1 MTDKRRNGWVE
12 HYGEID
18 GRDGLMVG
26 CTCVWV
32 DGWMDVLFVVAVPFF
47 CSNGEIKQMS
57 RKVSTGRKKPAD
69 FDERQFVAFRLVGWV

>member
-1 MTDKRRNGWVE
+1 MRKDVIAECTERWMTDKRRNGWLK

-32 DGWMDVLFVVAVPFF
+32 DGWMDVLFVVAV
-47 CSNGEIKQMS
+47 
-57 RKVSTGRKKPAD
+57 
-69 FDERQFVAFRLVGWV
+69 AFLLQQRRNQANEAES